1 MGLQATDK
9 SSPERGLAFKEELQ
23 AYRGPGKLG
32 RERSS
37 NSSLE
42 EEPWGVVIACGR
54 LPPGRTWPLPLSLNG
69 ECLLPLSSNSKI
81 STLTH

>member
-32 RERSS
+32 RERNS

-54 LPPGRTWPLPLSLNG
+54 LPPGRTWPLPRVISDIVDT
-69 ECLLPLSSNSKI
+69 I
-81 STLTH
+81 STGSRTNFKPH

>member
-54 LPPGRTWPLPLSLNG
+54 LPPGRTWPFPRVISDIVDT
-69 ECLLPLSSNSKI
+69 I
-81 STLTH
+81 STGSRTNFKPH